1 MFELKCGK
9 RERNSET
16 VVEERGRKK
25 PLELER
31 TRKINQNYVS
41 KSKSRRF
48 KISSP
53 QRKRMGG
60 GGGLLLAGEGKKKR
74 CCKDLILIV
83 KNKTKKKKIKFN
95 QSRVGLCEE

>member
-31 TRKINQNYVS
+31 TRKINENDVS
-41 KSKSRRF
+41 KSKFRRF

-60 GGGLLLAGEGKKKR
+60 GGLLLAGEGKKKEG
-74 CCKDLILIV
+74 V
-83 KNKTKKKKIKFN
+83 AKI
-95 QSRVGLCEE
+95 